1 MVKNNINLAHSAI
14 TCALGWNELLF
25 QKLLCCLVFRISHV
39 SRRITQWIIRL
50 NHVQNINIETTFK
63 QKLISAAVKMHC
75 HYQSQHLQINRL
87 KLKTLILK
95 SIGAHTNQNS
105 FYNLTKISSLGIDFF
120 DLKMMAK
127 SGLEIFILKLSQF
140 LLPSAIQNKNS
151 RPLFTIIFKS
161 KILISRLEILV
172 HFQNQFQ
179 LV

>member
-50 NHVQNINIETTFK
+50 NHVQNINIDTIFK

-95 SIGAHTNQNS
+95 SIEAHQSDLYKLTN
-105 FYNLTKISSLGIDFF
+105 ISSLVNDIF
-120 DLKMMAK
+120 DLKMMVK
-127 SGLEIFILKLSQF
+127 SGLEIFF
-140 LLPSAIQNKNS
+140 LVYSASYLPIHK
-151 RPLFTIIFKS
+151 
-161 KILISRLEILV
+161 
-172 HFQNQFQ
+172 
-179 LV
+179 